1 MANEFN
7 IKNGFVSQGNST
19 VNANLSANTI
29 YVVSTPTSGTTST
42 QILMRNSTT
51 GIVEYTDNTSP
62 TIFNYGLAYAFSTSN
77 ITV

>member
-19 VNANLSANTI
+19 VNASLSANTVFI
-29 YVVSTPTSGTTST
+29 TATPTSGITST

-51 GIVEYTDNTSP
+51 GVIEYTDNTSP
-62 TIFNYGLAYAFSTSN
+62 TIYNYGLANAMINLNFLT
-77 ITV
+77 

>member
-19 VNANLSANTI
+19 VNASLSANTVFI
-29 YVVSTPTSGTTST
+29 TTTPTSGITST